1 MLLDFA
7 KKAQIGFQD
16 PATPLA
22 EGIVDLHNTIFFWL
36 IIIFTPV
43 VIIFL
48 RIINRS
54 QITWDSG

>member
-22 EGIVDLHNTIFFWL
+22 EGIVDLHNTISSWL
-36 IIIFTPV
+36 IIIF
-43 VIIFL
+43 VIYEITND
-48 RIINRS
+48 IN
-54 QITWDSG
+54 I